1 MNQITTT
8 AMRDAFEKAT
18 RGTEV
23 KVRTATYAMIR
34 SALNRRIGTK
44 RPKTG
49 WSFARRVKRV

>member
-1 MNQITTT
+1 MNEITTT
-8 AMRDAFEKAT
+8 AMRNAFEKAT
-18 RGTEV
+18 RATDV
-23 KVRTATYAMIR
+23 KVRTVTYAMIR